1 MKFNL
6 FSELENSILK
16 RNSRKAMS
24 QILPV
29 IYIQI
34 GLTHLFGEPY
44 REF

>member
-6 FSELENSILK
+6 FSELENSTLIL
-16 RNSRKAMS
+16 NSGKAMS

-29 IYIQI
+29 IYIQF